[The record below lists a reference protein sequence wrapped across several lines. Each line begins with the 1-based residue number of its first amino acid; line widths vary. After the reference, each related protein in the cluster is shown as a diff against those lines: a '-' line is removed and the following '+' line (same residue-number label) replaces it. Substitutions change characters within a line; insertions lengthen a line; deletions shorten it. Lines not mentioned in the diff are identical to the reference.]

1 MKIPTLHKNTCC
13 SAIKFWKILIHF
25 QLLFDARLRA
35 FFLMLNEWAVIVD
48 SSHSKAFL
56 FSSLQLFP
64 LITYSFV
71 FMGIIYVC
79 ANFIQGFQTY
89 LNMSI
94 SLVVSG
100 VGAMAYGKLS
110 VFATHFIT

>member
-1 MKIPTLHKNTCC
+1 MFA
-13 SAIKFWKILIHF
+13 AIAGFLP
-25 QLLFDARLRA
+25 DAERMA
-35 FFLMLNEWAVIVD
+35 DVTVD

-110 VFATHFIT
+110 VFVAQFIILMKSPS